1 MSVGWWAGLVGL
13 VATLSAQPRTCTLVA
28 LGDVQLGRGTSRAI
42 ARHGAVGMW
51 AGIDDLL
58 ADADLR
64 VANLECPVTCVGR
77 PVDKKYCFRADP
89 SRAKAVLRAGGI
101 DVVSLANN
109 HTQDWGP
116 RGLAETRR
124 WLNAWGITTAGA
136 GQGEVA
142 AAGVRVRVVR
152 GLRVGFVGYS
162 EWVMQPA
169 QPGPAHAH
177 LARLNEA
184 TLAAEIAAA
193 KARVDCLVVSL
204 HWGQEYQ
211 ARPSARQQ
219 RLGRAAID
227 AGADLVLGHHPHVA
241 QPIETYRGK
250 PIVYSLGNAI
260 FDREGSARWSNG
272 LVVRLELGRDRARV
286 VDKKGIW
293 TRAGRPVRR

>member
-1 MSVGWWAGLVGL
+1 
-13 VATLSAQPRTCTLVA
+13 
-28 LGDVQLGRGTSRAI
+28 
-42 ARHGAVGMW
+42 
-51 AGIDDLL
+51 
-58 ADADLR
+58 
-64 VANLECPVTCVGR
+64 
-77 PVDKKYCFRADP
+77 
-89 SRAKAVLRAGGI
+89 
-101 DVVSLANN
+101 
-109 HTQDWGP
+109 
-116 RGLAETRR
+116 
-124 WLNAWGITTAGA
+124 
-136 GQGEVA
+136 
-142 AAGVRVRVVR
+142 
-152 GLRVGFVGYS
+152 
-162 EWVMQPA
+162 
-169 QPGPAHAH
+169 
-177 LARLNEA
+177 
-184 TLAAEIAAA
+184 
-193 KARVDCLVVSL
+193 VDCLVVSL